1 MSYRYTRTAIV
12 LHWLMALMIL
22 ATFPLGLYM
31 SDLPLSPYKL
41 QLYAYHKWI
50 GMVLLILLLL
60 RLAWRLTHR
69 PPVFVAGMPRWQ
81 VLSAHL
87 VHFGLYGLMLAV
99 PLSGW
104 LMSSALGFQV
114 VLFGVLPIPDLIGV
128 DKALGK
134 TLKLAHE
141 VLNYGLLS
149 IVVLHVGAA
158 LQHHFWL
165 RDDTLRRMLPNPG
178 ARK

>member
-1 MSYRYTRTAIV
+1 MNDRYTHTAVV

-60 RLAWRLTHR
+60 RLTWRVTHR
-69 PPVFVAGMPRWQ
+69 PPAFLIGMPRWQ
-81 VLSAHL
+81 ALSAHL
-87 VHFGLYGLMLAV
+87 VHWGLYGLMLAV

-114 VLFGVLPIPDLIGV
+114 VLFGVLPIPDLISV
-128 DKALGK
+128 DKALGN
-134 TLKLAHE
+134 TLKLVHE

-149 IVVLHVGAA
+149 IVILHVGAA
-158 LQHHFWL
+158 LHHHFWL
-165 RDDTLRRMLPNPG
+165 HDGILRRMLPNLG